1 MRLLIYAYDWA
12 PLVGG
17 VQTVTKD
24 LAEGVCA
31 WSRSHNDQTIDVTLI
46 TETSS
51 GDMDDAPFPFKVV
64 RRPGFAKLISNIW
77 SADVVHL
84 ANPAFVPL
92 LASWLSRKPTV
103 VEHHGYHSI
112 CPNGMLLY
120 KPDNSACPGHFM
132 AREYGKC
139 IGCCC
144 GSMGLMQGFRN
155 FLLTFPRRWLC
166 ERASANISITDH
178 VAQRISLPHVQTIY
192 HGVRDSGF
200 DVSAKTA
207 TPEDCLRIGYVGRFV
222 EEKGLPIL
230 LQAIRNLKD
239 HSISFRLTLIGD
251 GDIRGKLESEVDRL
265 GIRDRV
271 TFKGYLTGAALEAA
285 LREIQV
291 IVMTSQSEESA
302 GLAAIEHM
310 MRAGVVVVADI
321 GGLSEVV
328 GEAGLKFIPGDAN
341 SLFDRL
347 REIAVNPSAISG
359 LPLAARRRA
368 MDKFA
373 LLAMIAD
380 HVSLYQ
386 RLSKRNGN
394 RSDL

>member
-1 MRLLIYAYDWA
+1 LRLLIYAYDWA

-24 LAEGVCA
+24 LAEGICG
-31 WSRSHNDQTIDVTLI
+31 WSRSHIDQTIDVTLV
-46 TETSS
+46 TETVAD
-51 GDMDDAPFPFKVV
+51 GMDDSAFPFAVV
-64 RRPGFAKLISNIW
+64 RRPGFATLLANIW

-84 ANPAFVPL
+84 ANPAFFPL
-92 LASWLSRKPTV
+92 VASWLSRKPTV

-120 KPDNSACPGHFM
+120 KPDNTACPGHFM

-139 IGCCC
+139 IACCS
-144 GSMGLMQGFRN
+144 GSMGRMRGFKN

-166 ERASANISITDH
+166 ARASANISITDH

-192 HGVRDSGF
+192 HGVRDLGF
-200 DVSAKTA
+200 DATIKTA
-207 TPEDCLRIGYVGRFV
+207 TPDDCLRIGYVGRFV

-230 LQAIRNLKD
+230 LQAARKLKE
-239 HSISFRLTLIGD
+239 HGACFRLTLIGD
-251 GDIRGKLESEVDRL
+251 GDMREKLETEVDRL

-271 TFKGYLTGAALEAA
+271 TFTGYLTDAALAAA
-285 LREIQV
+285 LRKIQV

-302 GLAAIEHM
+302 GLAAMEHM

-328 GEAGLKFIPGDAN
+328 GEAGLKFIPGDPN
-341 SLFDRL
+341 SLYDRL
-347 REIAVNPSAISG
+347 REIADNPSTISG
-359 LPLAARRRA
+359 LPTAARRRA
-368 MDKFA
+368 LDKFA

-386 RLSKRNGN
+386 GLSKRNGN
-394 RSDL
+394 RSDS

>member
-24 LAEGVCA
+24 LAEGICA
-31 WSRSHNDQTIDVTLI
+31 WSKSHGDQTIDITLI
-46 TETSS
+46 TETSA
-51 GDMDDAPFPFKVV
+51 GGMDDSALPFTVV
-64 RRPGFAKLISNIW
+64 RRPGFATLLGKIW

-92 LASWLSRKPTV
+92 VVSWLSRKPTV
-103 VEHHGYHSI
+103 IEHHGYHSI

-120 KPDNSACPGHFM
+120 KPDNTACPGHFM

-139 IGCCC
+139 IACCN
-144 GSMGLMQGFRN
+144 GSMGRVRGFRN

-166 ERASANISITDH
+166 ARASVNIAITDH

-200 DVSAKTA
+200 DPTIKTP
-207 TPEDCLRIGYVGRFV
+207 TPEDGLRIGYVGRFV

-230 LQAIRNLKD
+230 LRAARKLKE
-239 HSISFRLTLIGD
+239 HGVSFRLTLIGD
-251 GDIRGKLESEVDRL
+251 GDIREKLESEVDRL
-265 GIRDRV
+265 GIRERV
-271 TFKGYLTGAALEAA
+271 TFKGYLTGAELEAA

-302 GLAAIEHM
+302 GLAAMEHM

-328 GEAGLKFIPGDAN
+328 GEAGLKFIPGDPN
-341 SLFDRL
+341 SLYDRL
-347 REIAVNPSAISG
+347 REIADNPSAISG

-373 LLAMIAD
+373 MLAMIAD
-380 HVSLYQ
+380 HVALYQ
-386 RLSKRNGN
+386 GLSKGNGN
-394 RSDL
+394 RAAG

>member
-1 MRLLIYAYDWA
+1 LRLLIYAYDWA

-24 LAEGVCA
+24 LAEGICV
-31 WSRSHNDQTIDVTLI
+31 WSRSHTDQTIDVTLI
-46 TETSS
+46 TETAAD
-51 GDMDDAPFPFKVV
+51 GMDDSAFPFAVV
-64 RRPGFAKLISNIW
+64 RRPGFATLLAKIW
-77 SADVVHL
+77 SADVIHL
-84 ANPAFVPL
+84 ANPAFFPL

-103 VEHHGYHSI
+103 IEHHGYHSI

-139 IGCCC
+139 IACCR
-144 GSMGLMQGFRN
+144 GSMGRMRGFRN
-155 FLLTFPRRWLC
+155 FFLTFPRRWLC
-166 ERASANISITDH
+166 ARASANISITDH

-200 DVSAKTA
+200 DATVKTA
-207 TPEDCLRIGYVGRFV
+207 TPVDGLRIGYVGRFV

-230 LQAIRNLKD
+230 LQAARKLKEQGVR
-239 HSISFRLTLIGD
+239 FCLTLIGD
-251 GDIRGKLESEVDRL
+251 GDMREKLETEVDRL

-271 TFKGYLTGAALEAA
+271 TFTGYLTDAALAAA
-285 LREIQV
+285 LRKIQV
-291 IVMTSQSEESA
+291 IVMTSQMEESA
-302 GLAAIEHM
+302 GLAAMEHM

-328 GEAGLKFIPGDAN
+328 GEAGLKFIPGDPN
-341 SLFDRL
+341 SLYARL
-347 REIAVNPSAISG
+347 REIADNPSAISG
-359 LPLAARRRA
+359 LPTAARRRA
-368 MDKFA
+368 LDKFA

-386 RLSKRNGN
+386 GLSKPNGN
-394 RSDL
+394 RSDA

>member
-1 MRLLIYAYDWA
+1 
-12 PLVGG
+12 
-17 VQTVTKD
+17 
-24 LAEGVCA
+24 
-31 WSRSHNDQTIDVTLI
+31 
-46 TETSS
+46 
-51 GDMDDAPFPFKVV
+51 MDDSALPFTVV
-64 RRPGFAKLISNIW
+64 RRPGFATLMSNIW

-103 VEHHGYHSI
+103 IEHHGYHAI
-112 CPNGMLLY
+112 CPNGLLLY

-132 AREYGKC
+132 AREYLKC
-139 IGCCC
+139 VGCCY
-144 GSMGLMQGFRN
+144 GSMGRMRGIRN

-166 ERASANISITDH
+166 ARASVNVSITDH

-200 DVSAKTA
+200 DASVKSA
-207 TPEDCLRIGYVGRFV
+207 TPEDGLRIGYVGRFV
-222 EEKGLPIL
+222 EEKGLLIL
-230 LQAIRNLKD
+230 LQAARKLKD
-239 HSISFRLTLIGD
+239 HGVRFRLTLIGD
-251 GDIRGKLESEVDRL
+251 GDIREELECEVDRL
-265 GIRDRV
+265 GVRECV

-291 IVMTSQSEESA
+291 IVMTSQTEESA
-302 GLAAIEHM
+302 GLAAMEHM

-328 GEAGLKFIPGDAN
+328 GEAGLKFIPGDPN
-341 SLFDRL
+341 SLYDRL
-347 REIAVNPSAISG
+347 REIADNPSAISG

-386 RLSKRNGN
+386 GLSRHNGN
-394 RSDL
+394 HSAA